1 MGTTQARELRG
12 ELARVIGELEEE
24 SRARIRAE
32 EGEARM
38 AARVELLE
46 RTVREQ
52 TDTISRQG
60 GIISELKGEL
70 EKSGARMAD
79 VEARLARHEN
89 AHSPP
94 SARSIA
100 YAEERAAK
108 KEREEEGRRRGRL
121 GAKAGHEGSSHRR
134 RADRRIGADPPAG
147 CGGAS
152 ARRGADRRKRVI
164 EIPRV
169 RAENIDVVSADAV
182 CADCGHTTTPVL
194 GIAGTPIGAG
204 LP

>member
-100 YAEERAAK
+100 YAEEKAAK
-108 KEREEEGRRRGRL
+108 KEREEEGRKRGRL
-121 GAKAGHEGSSHRR
+121 GAKAGRSIERREG
-134 RADRRIGADPPAG
+134 GAVQ
-147 CGGAS
+147 GAS
-152 ARRGADRRKRVI
+152 AAGWGPRPDTRAARTAAGPTGGSTWIRPAGAAGAAAAAPGAART
-164 EIPRV
+164 
-169 RAENIDVVSADAV
+169 AASA
-182 CADCGHTTTPVL
+182 
-194 GIAGTPIGAG
+194 
-204 LP
+204 